1 MTCERHDFGDL
12 WSRKLVPLLEQ
23 HPCDMMLYTPVVMPV
38 SSWRLKAKSM
48 VKNETTANSNE
59 VLGRR
64 RQVCTAQGS
73 VMYSFAAENSL
84 QDVGLAP
91 R

>member
-1 MTCERHDFGDL
+1 
-12 WSRKLVPLLEQ
+12 
-23 HPCDMMLYTPVVMPV
+23 
-38 SSWRLKAKSM
+38 M
-48 VKNETTANSNE
+48 VKNETAASSDE

-64 RQVCTAQGS
+64 RQVCTSHSA